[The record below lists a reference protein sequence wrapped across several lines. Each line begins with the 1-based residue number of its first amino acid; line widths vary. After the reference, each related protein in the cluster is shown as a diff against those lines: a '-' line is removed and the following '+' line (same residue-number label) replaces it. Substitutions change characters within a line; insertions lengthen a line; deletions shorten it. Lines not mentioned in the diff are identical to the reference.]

1 MQVVHTDTICTKI
14 TQRLCADVLY
24 FHTVRTFLRRA
35 SCRHELS
42 HNAGDRFLLTMG
54 ACHAAE
60 LRSRIPRYALMHR
73 AKFSRTVLSSHAL
86 CHILTHCATFSRT
99 VPHSHAPCHI
109 LTHRATFSRT
119 VPHSRAPCHI
129 LAHRAT
135 LSRTALHFHAPR
147 YALTKCVTD
156 FHIVRGLAFMQVV
169 HTDTAC
175 TKITQ
180 RLCADV
186 LYFHTART
194 FLRRASRRHE
204 LYPIMPVT
212 VSPLTMGACHAAELR
227 SHELCYA
234 LMHRAMLSRTV

>member
-1 MQVVHTDTICTKI
+1 MQVVHTDTACTKI

-42 HNAGDRFLLTMG
+42 HNAGDRFPFDNGGLPRRRIAFSRTALRSHEM
-54 ACHAAE
+54 CHALTHCVMLSCTVPRSHALCHALTHRATFSCTALCSHAPCHVLMHCAMLLRTV
-60 LRSRIPRYALMHR
+60 LRSHAPRYALMHR
-73 AKFSRTVLSSHAL
+73 A
-86 CHILTHCATFSRT
+86 TFSRT
-99 VPHSHAPCHI
+99 A
-109 LTHRATFSRT
+109 LR
-119 VPHSRAPCHI
+119 SRAPCH
-129 LAHRAT
+129 
-135 LSRTALHFHAPR
+135 
-147 YALTKCVTD
+147 ALTKCVTD
-156 FHIVRGLAFMQVV
+156 FHIVHGLAFMQVV
-169 HTDTAC
+169 HTDTVC

-212 VSPLTMGACHAAELR
+212 VSP
-227 SHELCYA
+227 
-234 LMHRAMLSRTV
+234 